1 MLVKFSLKNL
11 FCSKKFD
18 PEKFVF
24 VAMPKTGRITYQSVR
39 FFFPASA
46 EHVKIM
52 QFVSAMNTA
61 LARNCFVSNCQSNI
75 VFFREN
81 IMKHTNRS
89 SVLLLTLLLT
99 SSLAFAGKVAPKG
112 YLVDSSND
120 PVRSGFGLCW
130 HTGTW
135 TPADAVVEGCDD
147 MLKPAPTPAPV
158 PTSQSD
164 TVDPAPATAAPAP
177 AEAATGEPAPMA
189 ETPAPVP
196 APAAA
201 AAPTAEKVTFEA
213 DAFFDFDK
221 FALKPAGK
229 AKLADLVSKLKGTD
243 IEVVVATG
251 HTDSVGT
258 EAYNLKLSMRRANA
272 VKAFLVSKGI
282 PADRIFT
289 EGKGESKPVA
299 SNKTSEGRAKN
310 RRVEVEV
317 VGNRN
322 K

>member
-1 MLVKFSLKNL
+1 MKYTN
-11 FCSKKFD
+11 
-18 PEKFVF
+18 
-24 VAMPKTGRITYQSVR
+24 RITS
-39 FFFPASA
+39 
-46 EHVKIM
+46 I
-52 QFVSAMNTA
+52 
-61 LARNCFVSNCQSNI
+61 
-75 VFFREN
+75 
-81 IMKHTNRS
+81 
-89 SVLLLTLLLT
+89 LLTLLLT
-99 SSLAFAGKVAPKG
+99 SSFAFAGTVAPKG
-112 YLVDSSND
+112 YLVDSAND
-120 PVRSGFGLCW
+120 PVKSGFGLCW

-147 MLKPAPTPAPV
+147 MLKPAPAPAPV
-158 PTSQSD
+158 PKAEAEAPTPV
-164 TVDPAPATAAPAP
+164 TPAPAEPAPAEPAPVVEAPAP
-177 AEAATGEPAPMA
+177 A
-189 ETPAPVP
+189 PV
-196 APAAA
+196 PAAA
-201 AAPTAEKVTFEA
+201 AAPTSEKVTFEA

-229 AKLADLVSKLKGTD
+229 AKLEDLVSKLEGTD
-243 IEVVVATG
+243 LEVVVATG

-258 EAYNLKLSMRRANA
+258 DAYNLKLSMRRANA

-299 SNKTSEGRAKN
+299 SNRTSEGRAKN